1 MEEQQRSLSQSMDE
15 RDNRFNAVME
25 ERDIRFREEDNR
37 LHAEIDGLRD
47 DFKIIKGGILSIQ
60 GRDFKAD
67 CRMLLQPEHMIT
79 LNEFEAI
86 IEEHEVY
93 KSLGGNH
100 EGDALFTLV
109 EQKYGKQLE
118 SNTNGYK

>member
-1 MEEQQRSLSQSMDE
+1 MDLQHENIITVMDE
-15 RDNRFNAVME
+15 RDKRLQA
-25 ERDIRFREEDNR
+25 EDER
-37 LHAEIDGLRD
+37 LHNEIDGLKD

-67 CRMLLQPEHMIT
+67 CRVLLQPEHIIS

-86 IEEHEVY
+86 IEAHEVY